1 MLAPMPHERDQK
13 IVIVGG
19 VAAGMSCAARA
30 RRLDERAEIVVLE
43 RDEYVSFANCGLPYH
58 IGEIIEDREALLLQ
72 TPQSLRRSLDL
83 DVRTGA
89 EVVAIDTSAKTV
101 KAREVGGGGEYL
113 ESYDRLVLCPG
124 ATPVIPP
131 LPGVEDPRVHVLRTL
146 GDMDRIK
153 AAVDGDAARGGESIR
168 HAVIIGAGYIGLEM
182 AENLHH
188 RGIEVVIVEM
198 AEQIMPPLDRELT
211 TAMEGYLR
219 SRGVVL
225 KLGEQA
231 AAFRPARGERLTVEL
246 RSGEAVVTD
255 LVLLAAGVRPNT
267 KLAAAAGLELGP
279 RGGIAVDDR
288 LRTSV
293 TDIYAAGDAVEV
305 RHAVLPGSWLIP
317 LAGPANRQG
326 RAIADQLCGR
336 DTRAPVVQGTGIVK
350 VFDMVAGGT
359 GANQRQLDA
368 AGIPYA
374 RVHLHPPG
382 HASYYPG
389 STAMHLKVLFDP
401 DTGRLLG
408 AGAVG
413 VDGVDKRLD
422 VLATAIRAGL
432 TIYDLEELELAYA
445 PPFSSAKDP
454 VNMAGFLGANVLRGD
469 LQLWYAEDYPAAVD
483 GARLIDVRGPAEYE
497 AWHLKGAENVPLAS
511 LREAQESWDRD
522 QPVRLLCAVGFRS
535 YLAYRLLVQRGFRDV
550 KTLSGGVHTLRAT
563 LDLPPAS
570 VDTRE
575 PVVSYAEDRSGMR
588 APRRDRKPPR

>member
-1 MLAPMPHERDQK
+1 MPSEAKQK
-13 IVIVGG
+13 FVIVGG

-30 RRLDERAEIVVLE
+30 RRLDERAEIIVFE
-43 RDEYVSFANCGLPYH
+43 RDEHVSFANCGLPYH
-58 IGEIIEDREALLLQ
+58 IGEVIEDRDALLLQ

-89 EVVAIDTSAKTV
+89 EVIAIDPAAKTV
-101 KAREVGGGGEYL
+101 AVREVSGGREYT

-124 ATPVIPP
+124 ATPVTPP
-131 LPGVEDPRVHVLRTL
+131 LPGVDDPRVHVLRTI

-153 AAVDGDAARGGESIR
+153 AAIDGGSLR

-188 RGIEVVIVEM
+188 RGVEVTIVEM
-198 AEQIMPPLDRELT
+198 AAQIMPPLDRELT
-211 TAMEGYLR
+211 TAMEGHLR
-219 SRGVVL
+219 SRGVAL
-225 KLGEQA
+225 ELGEQA
-231 AAFRPARGERLTVEL
+231 QAFRATDDGRLRVEL
-246 RSGEAVVTD
+246 GRGNSIDAD

-267 KLAAAAGLELGP
+267 KLAAAAGIELGP

-293 TDIYAAGDAVEV
+293 ADIYAAGDAVEV

-326 RAIADQLCGR
+326 RAVADQLCGR

-350 VFDMVAGGT
+350 VFDRIAGGT

-389 STAMHLKVLFDP
+389 TTAMHLKVLFDP

-432 TIYDLEELELAYA
+432 TIFDLEELELAYA

-454 VNMAGFLGANVLRGD
+454 INMAGFLGSNVLRGD
-469 LQLWYAEDYPAAVD
+469 LTLWYADDYPAAVE
-483 GARLIDVRGPAEYE
+483 GARLVDVRGPEEYA
-497 AWHLKGAENVPLAS
+497 AWHLEGAENVPLAS
-511 LREAQESWDRD
+511 LREAQASWDRD
-522 QPVRLLCAVGFRS
+522 EPLRLLCAVGFRS

-563 LDLPPAS
+563 LDLPPAR
-570 VDTRE
+570 VDTHE

-588 APRRDRKPPR
+588 APRR